1 MLSEEKIKKMI
12 RLSDYENGQGSI
24 DLERTKFMK
33 MDYVRFQVIKT
44 ILSVAVSGVLVL
56 CLVILYH
63 LEYVMTNAL
72 VLPYHTYALVG
83 GSALLA
89 AEAVAIFITCRF
101 ASRKYEESKI
111 RVKEYFVTLHDLL
124 DLYEKEE
131 QGQEDNAL

>member
-12 RLSDYENGQGSI
+12 RLSDYEKGQGSI

-33 MDYVRFQVIKT
+33 MDYVRLQVIRT
-44 ILSVAVSGVLVL
+44 TLSVAVSSGLAL

-72 VLPYHTYALVG
+72 ILPYRTYALVG
-83 GSALLA
+83 GAVFLALEALA
-89 AEAVAIFITCRF
+89 VFITCRI
-101 ASRKYEESKI
+101 SSQKYEESKV
-111 RVKEYFVTLHDLL
+111 RVKEYFVTLNELL
-124 DLYEKEE
+124 DLYEREE